1 LPICHIETPDLH
13 ADMSENA
20 DWFDMSNF
28 RAEHPLCRQLPP
40 AAEAARR
47 LSREAAVPLARRSA
61 AVHGGFAATA
71 NGTQ

>member
-40 AAEAARR
+40 AAKAARR
-47 LSREAAVPLARRSA
+47 LPPRSRRAFGTAKRRRARRLR
-61 AVHGGFAATA
+61 GGS
-71 NGTQ
+71 